1 MAQGLLTHM
10 ANTPRTEAEHMR
22 YVNGRPGV
30 ALAILTILAL
40 SFAPA
45 LAADTTKVDAATKQ
59 VETGAKK
66 IGDGKIGEGVEETA
80 KGIGN
85 TVVEGAKFTG
95 EKFKEAAKAAKP
107 PAKSPAEP
115 PAKSTWEKVKDGADS
130 FGASVKNFFS
140 KLFSN

>member
-1 MAQGLLTHM
+1 MKKNVLH
-10 ANTPRTEAEHMR
+10 RI
-22 YVNGRPGV
+22 
-30 ALAILTILAL
+30 LAILAL

-85 TVVEGAKFTG
+85 TVVEGAKFSG
-95 EKFKEAAKAAKP
+95 EKIKEAAGA
-107 PAKSPAEP
+107 AEP
-115 PAKSTWEKVKDGADS
+115 PAKSAWEKTKEGAVS
-130 FGASVKNFFS
+130 FGQSVKNFFTR
-140 KLFSN
+140 LFSN